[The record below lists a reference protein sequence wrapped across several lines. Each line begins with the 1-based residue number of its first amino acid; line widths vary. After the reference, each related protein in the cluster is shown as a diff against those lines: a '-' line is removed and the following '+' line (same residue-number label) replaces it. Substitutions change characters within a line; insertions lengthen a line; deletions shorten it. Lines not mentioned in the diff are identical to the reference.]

1 MKRKGSLWTAFR
13 LEIQHQLFFGSPA
26 CQLTLKTLILP
37 FSTVQFLKINLNR
50 WCSDRQTDGK
60 TDWSILLV
68 CVWERER
75 SWTAV
80 WTVWTQCELCRSIYT
95 WSFFHKSRLHYYTIC
110 SWLSVE
116 PWIQRAKCKVIHGFS
131 AVQGSVLL
139 TFLPSC
145 CSSVNCRDRWIDR

>member
-95 WSFFHKSRLHYYTIC
+95 WSFFHKSRLLHYLQLVECRTLDTKSQVQSYT
-110 SWLSVE
+110 
-116 PWIQRAKCKVIHGFS
+116 WIFS
-131 AVQGSVLL
+131 CAGVCAPNVPPIMLFKSQL
-139 TFLPSC
+139 
-145 CSSVNCRDRWIDR
+145 